1 MNNEQDLSVFSIR
14 TDLIIDD
21 KSIDDKEY
29 NKTTIYD
36 DIIVS
41 ELTINEKN
49 RSVINKEEG
58 TYITIEFNDITDSE
72 NRNKVCKVL
81 TEQIGKILK
90 MMNMM

>member
-1 MNNEQDLSVFSIR
+1 MNNEQDLSIFSIR

-41 ELTINEKN
+41 PHL
-49 RSVINKEEG
+49 
-58 TYITIEFNDITDSE
+58 
-72 NRNKVCKVL
+72 
-81 TEQIGKILK
+81 
-90 MMNMM
+90 